1 MPRLK
6 ISKNLIL
13 ACHITGIYDVNRSN
27 TLPNDDYLLI
37 KDWAESIADLKLN
50 GIVFHNGFSEETCQK
65 HQNKH
70 LQFVKIDHDERFN
83 PNVYRYLVYQDFLQN
98 YAHLIENIFL
108 NDVSDVVLAKNPFAE
123 TLYLENPDAIFC
135 GDEPKTL
142 NNDWMLAH
150 AEHLRSK
157 IDDYQE
163 YEEKFGQETLL
174 NCGIIGGNIKIMSD
188 FVEKLANIHRQHN
201 HDNRTAFTG
210 DMGAFN
216 YLVRTKF
223 NDRVFHGSPVN
234 TVFKAY
240 ENERTDCW
248 FRHK

>member
-1 MPRLK
+1 M
-6 ISKNLIL
+6 
-13 ACHITGIYDVNRSN
+13 
-27 TLPNDDYLLI
+27 
-37 KDWAESIADLKLN
+37 
-50 GIVFHNGFSEETCQK
+50 
-65 HQNKH
+65 
-70 LQFVKIDHDERFN
+70 
-83 PNVYRYLVYQDFLQN
+83 VYQDFLQN

-135 GDEPKTL
+135 GDEPKIL
-142 NNDWMLAH
+142 ANDWMLAH
-150 AEHLRSK
+150 AEHLRCK
-157 IDDYQE
+157 IDDYQA

-223 NDRVFHGSPVN
+223 NHQVFHGSPVN